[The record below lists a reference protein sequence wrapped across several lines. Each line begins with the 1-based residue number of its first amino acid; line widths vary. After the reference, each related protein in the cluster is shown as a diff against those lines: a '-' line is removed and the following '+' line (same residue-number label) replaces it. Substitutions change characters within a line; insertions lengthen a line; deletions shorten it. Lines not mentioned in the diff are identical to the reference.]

1 MIVLVV
7 LAFSPSGTE
16 WRRENNGITSQVP
29 FILLPRVGW
38 WGKAVVFWSTTGNR
52 RK

>member
-16 WRRENNGITSQVP
+16 WRRENNGITSALYLVAQGG
-29 FILLPRVGW
+29 LVGKSSCVLEYHW
-38 WGKAVVFWSTTGNR
+38 
-52 RK
+52 